1 MLLATT
7 VLLEAGVGGAD
18 AGAGAVVVVAAGG
31 VIVFTYYGAGVGMN
45 VY

>member
-1 MLLATT
+1 MLLAAT
-7 VLLEAGVGGAD
+7 VLLAADVGGAD
-18 AGAGAVVVVAAGG
+18 AGAVVVAADG